1 MRYTRYFLAVSLMA
15 VLSGPVLAEDAPLL
29 AKDAD
34 EAGLKI
40 LAGMR
45 VQANDNLFVSSS
57 SPVSDVLTTG
67 TLGLSMKTS
76 YSRQR
81 LALDAAVSDN
91 EYQAHQDWN
100 YIGTNLAG
108 AWDWSSGTG
117 FHGTASAGH
126 VVSQNP
132 VFVSAGSTQRNLNTT
147 DKSLVALGYE
157 FDGGWDINT
166 GLVYASSKNENAV
179 VGQTSY
185 QSRGVYAG
193 ATYSFRSGSAMT
205 LTVQSLSGSN
215 IYDYAAQ
222 STELKFSTTGK
233 DTMTFAWRLLSWNQ
247 SYEQHP
253 EYNFSG
259 LGGGA
264 MANWPITAKTSVT
277 ASAQREFYA
286 YPTANS
292 IYSIMDSVA
301 LLPAWEVSAKV
312 TLRGQIRNGVITD
325 QGDPGGGASG
335 RVDNLQTRS
344 VGLYW
349 AWRENALVS
358 LSAERMARTSNVS
371 GSDFVVNLLT
381 LEAMFTF

>member
-1 MRYTRYFLAVSLMA
+1 MA
-15 VLSGPVLAEDAPLL
+15 ALTGPVLAEDAPLL

-34 EAGLKI
+34 EMGLKI

-45 VQANDNLFVSSS
+45 VQTNDNLFASSS
-57 SPVSDVLTTG
+57 SPASDVLATG
-67 TLGLSMKTS
+67 TLGLSMKTT

-81 LALDAAVSDN
+81 FALDAAVSDN
-91 EYQAHQDWN
+91 EYLTHHDWS

-117 FHGTASAGH
+117 FHGTASAGR

-157 FDGGWDINT
+157 FDGGWDINS

-179 VGQTSY
+179 MGQTSY
-185 QSRGVYAG
+185 QSSGVYAG

-215 IYDYAAQ
+215 IYDYAVQ

-233 DTMTFAWRLLSWNQ
+233 GQDTMTFSWGLLSWNQ
-247 SYEQHP
+247 SYAQHP
-253 EYNFSG
+253 EYNFSV

-264 MANWPITAKTSVT
+264 MANLPITAKTSVT
-277 ASAQREFYA
+277 VSAQREFYA

-301 LLPAWEVSAKV
+301 LLPTWEVSAKV
-312 TLRGQIRNGVITD
+312 MFRGQIRNGLISD

-335 RVDNLQTRS
+335 RVDNFQTRS
-344 VGLYW
+344 AGLYW

-358 LSAERMARTSNVS
+358 LSAERMSRTSSVS